1 LPKKRKSRGR
11 AKGAK
16 GRDTLLSCDGCGRLI
31 PRGKAIKVT
40 KEQSFLDPQLEAELE
55 KKGARIIKA
64 PVTVVYCVSCAI
76 FRGIRK
82 VRAEEER
89 DKEKRLFF

>member
-1 LPKKRKSRGR
+1 MPKKRKSRGR
-11 AKGAK
+11 TKGSK
-16 GRDTLLSCDGCGRLI
+16 GRDSILACDACGRLI

-40 KEQSFLDPQLEAELE
+40 HYQTLVDPQLAVELE
-55 KKGARIIKA
+55 KKGARIMKV

-89 DKEKRLFF
+89 KKVS

>member
-1 LPKKRKSRGR
+1 MPKKRKSRGR
-11 AKGAK
+11 SKGGK
-16 GRDTLLSCDGCGRLI
+16 GKDSILTCDGCGRLI

-40 KEQSFLDPQLEAELE
+40 REQSLVDPQLAEELE
-55 KKGARIIKA
+55 KKGARIMKV

-82 VRAEEER
+82 VRSEEER
-89 DKEKRLFF
+89 KKESWL

>member
-1 LPKKRKSRGR
+1 MQELLQYIDNKRS
-11 AKGAK
+11 KGGK
-16 GRDTLLSCDGCGRLI
+16 GKDSILTCDGCGRLI

-40 KEQSFLDPQLEAELE
+40 REQSLVDPQLAEELE
-55 KKGARIIKA
+55 KKGARIMKV

-82 VRAEEER
+82 VRSEEER
-89 DKEKRLFF
+89 KKESWL